1 MWTLDMK
8 HVYRSFIANTP
19 PKATAKPIFGK
30 YVNNKYNKYVNSETE
45 NLT

>member
-19 PKATAKPIFGK
+19 PKATAKPIFG
-30 YVNNKYNKYVNSETE
+30 NYNKYVNSETE